1 MEDRAAG
8 ELGVRRHALR
18 RSGGCGDRR
27 HRRQLRAPIAER
39 YSGDRRHHAA
49 TLSDQQLD
57 ATNRR
62 LIEALQDDARLSL
75 AELGRRVGLSAP
87 AVGER
92 LARLEEAGVIRGY
105 HADVDPRALGYELS
119 VVLRIRP
126 APRMIRKVAELAQD
140 TPEVTECHRVTGED
154 CFVMRLHVRDVAH
167 LEELIDRFVLY
178 GQTTT
183 SIVQSSPVPGRGPAV
198 A

>member
-1 MEDRAAG
+1 VAIEGIMVTA
-8 ELGVRRHALR
+8 
-18 RSGGCGDRR
+18 
-27 HRRQLRAPIAER
+27 
-39 YSGDRRHHAA
+39 
-49 TLSDQQLD
+49 LSDQQLD

-62 LIEALQDDARLSL
+62 LIEALQEDARMSL
-75 AELGRRVGLSAP
+75 AALGRRVGLSAP

-92 LARLEEAGVIRGY
+92 LGRLEQAGVIRGY

-119 VVLRIRP
+119 VILRIRP
-126 APRMIRKVAELAQD
+126 AARMIPKVADLARD
-140 TPEVTECHRVTGED
+140 TPEVTECHRVTGDD
-154 CFVMRLHVRDVAH
+154 CFVMRLHVRDVTH

>member
-1 MEDRAAG
+1 VLIEGIMPAR
-8 ELGVRRHALR
+8 
-18 RSGGCGDRR
+18 
-27 HRRQLRAPIAER
+27 
-39 YSGDRRHHAA
+39 
-49 TLSDQQLD
+49 LSEQQLD
-57 ATNRR
+57 TTNRR
-62 LIEALQDDARLSL
+62 LIEALQADARLSL
-75 AELGRRVGLSAP
+75 AELGRRVGLTAP

-119 VVLRIRP
+119 VILRIRP
-126 APRMIRKVAELAQD
+126 AARMIPKVAELAQR

-154 CFVMRLHVRDVAH
+154 CFIMRLTVRDVTH